1 MQSETPG
8 DATSDAARWAQ
19 LIEAIAVR
27 RDRAAFA
34 ELFRHFAPRIKT
46 FMRRSGASEQGAD
59 ELAQE
64 ALLAVWSKAA
74 LFDPRSVGAA
84 AWIFTIARNLRIDA
98 LRRQNRT
105 PTNDTDDVELE
116 FRLDGGPQP
125 DAGVI
130 ASQIEARVR
139 DAMTVLP
146 DDQLRV
152 VELSFFQEKA
162 HAEIAQTLNIP
173 LGTVKSRLRLAMAR
187 LRSLLDDF
195 S

>member
-8 DATSDAARWAQ
+8 ETTSDAAQWAR
-19 LIEAIAVR
+19 LIEAIAVH
-27 RDRAAFA
+27 RDREAFA
-34 ELFRHFAPRIKT
+34 ALFRHFAPRIKT
-46 FMRRSGASEQGAD
+46 FMQRSGATEQAAD

-64 ALLAVWSKAA
+64 ALFAVWSKAA
-74 LFDPRSVGAA
+74 LFDTGSLGAV

-98 LRRQNRT
+98 LRRQKRT
-105 PTNDTDDVELE
+105 PTSDTSDSGLE
-116 FRLDGGPQP
+116 FQLDDGPRP
-125 DAGVI
+125 DAGVM

-139 DAMTVLP
+139 DAMRELP
-146 DDQLRV
+146 DDQVRV
-152 VELSFFQEKA
+152 VELSFFEERA
-162 HAEIAQTLNIP
+162 HAEIAKTLDIP

>member
-8 DATSDAARWAQ
+8 DTTSDAARWAR

-27 RDRAAFA
+27 KDREAFA

-46 FMRRSGASEQGAD
+46 FMRRSAATEQAAD

-64 ALLAVWSKAA
+64 ALFTVWSKAA
-74 LFDPRSVGAA
+74 LFDTRSLGAV

-98 LRRQNRT
+98 LRRQKRT
-105 PTNDTDDVELE
+105 PTSDTAEPGLE
-116 FRLDGGPQP
+116 FQLDEGPQP
-125 DAGVI
+125 DAGVM
-130 ASQIEARVR
+130 ASQTEERVR
-139 DAMTVLP
+139 DAMRELP
-146 DDQLRV
+146 DDQMRV
-152 VELSFFQEKA
+152 IELSFFEEKA
-162 HAEIAQTLNIP
+162 HAEIAKTLDIP